1 MGVGE
6 TVNVDDRGRI
16 LIPADIRRKIGNRA
30 FSVEMADKD
39 TIILRAVKDQG
50 ALADRIRNLSLTGDP
65 DRANVDAAAVKDR
78 YGGIRAEDN

>member
-16 LIPADIRRKIGNRA
+16 LIPAEIRRKISNRA

-39 TIILRAVKDQG
+39 TIILRAVKDLG
-50 ALADRIRNLSLTGDP
+50 DLADRVKSINLTGDT
-65 DRANVDAAAVKDR
+65 DRANVDAAAVKDQ
-78 YGGIRAEDN
+78 YGGKRSEGD